1 MAGYL
6 LDSNVFLNFKSAPE
20 KLRPQALQ
28 TIENPENRLV
38 VSLAS
43 FWEMGIKAA
52 NGKLPDYANLIAGGS
67 SVVES
72 ALRESGFEFLAVTLR
87 HALATTQLPQH
98 HKDPFD
104 RMLIAQAME
113 EGLVLIT
120 SDRAF
125 TRYTGLRVLA
135 A

>member
-1 MAGYL
+1 
-6 LDSNVFLNFKSAPE
+6 
-20 KLRPQALQ
+20 
-28 TIENPENRLV
+28 

-67 SVVES
+67 AAVEA
-72 ALRESGFEFLAVTLR
+72 ALRESGFEFLTVTLR
-87 HALATTQLPQH
+87 HALAVPLLPQH

-120 SDRAF
+120 GDRVF
-125 TRYTGLRVLA
+125 TRYAGLRVLA

>member
-1 MAGYL
+1 
-6 LDSNVFLNFKSAPE
+6 
-20 KLRPQALQ
+20 
-28 TIENPENRLV
+28 LV

-67 SVVES
+67 AAVEA
-72 ALRESGFEFLAVTLR
+72 ALRESGFEFLTVTLR
-87 HALATTQLPQH
+87 HALAAPLLPQH

-120 SDRAF
+120 SDRIF
-125 TRYTGLRVLA
+125 IRYEGLRVLA